1 MWAARIPLNSYDW
14 TIDPCIENL
23 TLLEQLCPEIPA
35 PHLKG
40 CPPEGINLIGQS
52 YLLLDWIKGCPL
64 TWTPTTPGPEQRKV
78 LLDAL
83 AKCLLNLWTSPVLH
97 HGVDTILEM
106 NMGKDYQTASSWP
119 TAKLDQGLAH
129 NLSHQNESNIINTLI
144 QLSLVPQYIDSRF
157 ETAPFV
163 LSHDDLW
170 SANIIVND
178 NYELH
183 GLIDWDLA
191 EIMPLQFAV
200 RTPHS
205 LANTPGYYPIVED
218 DPFCGDRKYFVE
230 TFGQQERTKWGTHY
244 VTDLLKT
251 CDDRRLFVASLL
263 IPESTQDFWTRHCP
277 WTEDTLREASVEL
290 DQFVQRHPQYS
301 GRTRITRA
309 RSSIL

>member
-1 MWAARIPLNSYDW
+1 M
-14 TIDPCIENL
+14 
-23 TLLEQLCPEIPA
+23 
-35 PHLKG
+35 
-40 CPPEGINLIGQS
+40 IGQS

-78 LLDAL
+78 LLDGL
-83 AKCLLNLWTSPVLH
+83 AKCLLNLWTSPTIH
-97 HGVDTILEM
+97 DGVDTILEM
-106 NMGKDYQTASSWP
+106 NVGKDFQTALSWA

-129 NLSHQNESNIINTLI
+129 NLSHQNESSIINTLI
-144 QLSLVPQYIDSRF
+144 QLSLVPKYIDHRF
-157 ETAPFV
+157 EMAPFV

-178 NYELH
+178 NYELQ

-191 EIMPLQFAV
+191 EIMPLQIAV
-200 RTPHS
+200 RTPHF

-230 TFGQQERTKWGTHY
+230 AFGQQERTKWGTHY

-290 DQFVQRHPQYS
+290 DQFVQRHPQCS